1 VEDYIEEEKD
11 RLYRGQG
18 IKTLEEKYKIIEEDR
33 G

>member
-1 VEDYIEEEKD
+1 VEDYIEKEKD

-18 IKTLEEKYKIIEEDR
+18 IKTLEEEYKIIEENR